1 MSGDEANGELLKS
14 YRSDD
19 DINKEKAKNKKSCTR
34 SLTEFFVKF
43 KIRAVLGHLGL
54 LVALCVYCFIGGI
67 IFRLLELPNEI
78 AERQELRNITLE
90 KRSKFIASILENKDI
105 RNFEDFISLELT
117 AYEEAVAEAAD
128 GGLVVGDPEFPHPE
142 SDKWTVNQAVFF
154 SSTILTTIGYGNI
167 APVTFEGRLFCIFF
181 ALIGIPLTLTVIADW
196 GRLFATATT
205 SIAKNLPISKWCKKD
220 PKKKSSSN
228 KKLLYAFGAVVFL
241 GFYLAAGAAL
251 MLIIEDEWKFFDGY
265 YFCFITMTTIGFGDL
280 VPSILSQFVS
290 ISFFF
295 LISSGRPEYMVVCTL
310 YILIGLALTSTI
322 IELVRRQYARSWQQL
337 QALSGPFA
345 DTLRRLG
352 ESAGGTID
360 VNAFQMDLRRAL
372 TMNLKKGGKHG
383 KSSESE
389 MAAIEAITNALL
401 SEVKANQE
409 QQQKANEEPEHSIT
423 NMTNTETMNDDSEPK
438 LLRIII
444 YESNV

>member
-1 MSGDEANGELLKS
+1 MSGDEANGELLKN

-19 DINKEKAKNKKSCTR
+19 EINKQKSSFLER
-34 SLTEFFVKF
+34 LIEIFIKF
-43 KIRAVLGHLGL
+43 KLKKVLGHLGL
-54 LVALCVYCFIGGI
+54 LVALCAYCFMGGI
-67 IFRLLELPNEI
+67 VFRILELPNEI
-78 AERQELRNITLE
+78 AERQAVRNSTLAA
-90 KRSKFIASILENKDI
+90 RSKFIQSILENRDI
-105 RNFEDFISLELT
+105 RNLEDFISVELLE
-117 AYEEAVAEAAD
+117 YEEAVADAAD
-128 GGLVVGDPEFPHPE
+128 GGLVIGDPAFPDPD

-196 GRLFATATT
+196 GVLFATAST
-205 SIAKNLPISKWCKKD
+205 SLAKNLPISN

-241 GFYLAAGAAL
+241 GVYLAAGAGM
-251 MLIIEDEWKFFDGY
+251 MLLIEDDWGFFDGY
-265 YFCFITMTTIGFGDL
+265 YFCFITMTTIGLGDL
-280 VPSILSQFVS
+280 VPS
-290 ISFFF
+290 
-295 LISSGRPEYMVVCTL
+295 RPEFMVVCTL

-372 TMNLKKGGKHG
+372 TMNRKKGKGGKD
-383 KSSESE
+383 SESE

-401 SEVKANQE
+401 SEVKANQ
-409 QQQKANEEPEHSIT
+409 
-423 NMTNTETMNDDSEPK
+423 DSEPK